1 MILYFSAT
9 GNSRYVAEQL
19 AAATGDIRLT
29 DMRTISDGK
38 LRFSISAG
46 EPVGFVF
53 PVHSWG
59 MPKGLPE
66 LVSSLRFDG
75 YSPESNYCYMACS
88 CGDDA
93 GLTFTQWMKCA
104 GNAGLRG
111 DAGYSVFMPNTYVLL
126 PGFDTDDEAT
136 VTKKRQEAPLKIA
149 EIAGMI
155 ARRERGDHTFHGSF
169 SHFKS
174 RIIYPAFMRMITD
187 KPFHT
192 DPEKCTGC
200 GRCAAVCPTHNIV
213 IADGRPQWQGNCIN
227 CLACYHHCPTKS
239 IGYGK
244 KTRQKGQYHFK

>member
-1 MILYFSAT
+1 MTAHIKALQLILLPAALLMPLLTGCQSAPASALEGHYT
-9 GNSRYVAEQL
+9 LQAQSVQVNGTIINI
-19 AAATGDIRLT
+19 GDWPGSSVT
-29 DMRTISDGK
+29 V
-38 LRFSISAG
+38 SA
-46 EPVGFVF
+46 V
-53 PVHSWG
+53 
-59 MPKGLPE
+59 
-66 LVSSLRFDG
+66 
-75 YSPESNYCYMACS
+75 
-88 CGDDA
+88 DDEA
-93 GLTFTQWMKCA
+93 VTVCI
-104 GNAGLRG
+104 
-111 DAGYSVFMPNTYVLL
+111 DSLL

-136 VTKKRQEAPLKIA
+136 VTKKLQEAPLKIA

-169 SHFKS
+169 SHLKS

-200 GRCAAVCPTHNIV
+200 GRCATVCPTHNIV